1 MLYLQL
7 PYIYSG
13 WCKFSYEL
21 PIYIRTAQHSD
32 VDIIVHINFR
42 MMLFNTKYTKF
53 STIRKLPAIRYMQCN
68 CWLLILVITEI
79 IILHKS
85 YRIAG
90 NVHAVLIVPRAARAA
105 RQREIKTGRNSHAPV
120 FTCKACWWVWVWFFI
135 VLHPRKYLLRAL
147 ELFCVN

>member
-105 RQREIKTGRNSHAPV
+105 RVKLGETPMHRYSHAKFVGGCGCGFLALYYAREI
-120 FTCKACWWVWVWFFI
+120 FF
-135 VLHPRKYLLRAL
+135 
-147 ELFCVN
+147 